1 MSTWISLPKLP
12 EQFPL
17 STDSVLLADFT
28 TITEKSRIFDL
39 GAGPG
44 TLGLLLCAK
53 KSGCHA
59 DGIELQTASAEA
71 AQSVIRLNN
80 MEDRVSVTQGD
91 LREIRAHFPANCY
104 DVVVSNPPY
113 FPVNSGFTAQSEA
126 MAIART
132 ELHCTLPDLCQA
144 AAYLLRYGGIFTMV
158 HRPERLC
165 DIMTA
170 MRACKLEPKQLRL
183 VCPKPD
189 AAPALI
195 LIESKLGGKPGLT
208 IRPNLILHQA
218 DGTPTEEY
226 NRIYGLGGI

>member
-28 TITEKSRIFDL
+28 AITEKSRIFDL

-53 KSGCHA
+53 QTGCHA
-59 DGIELQTASAEA
+59 DGIELQPASVEA
-71 AQSVIRLNN
+71 AKIMIHLNH

-91 LREIRAHFPANCY
+91 LRQIRTKFPANSY

-113 FPVNSGFTAQSEA
+113 FPVNGGFHAKSEA
-126 MAIART
+126 LAIART
-132 ELHCTLPDLCQA
+132 ELHCTLSDLCQA

-170 MRACKLEPKQLRL
+170 MRVNKLEPKQLRL

-195 LIESKLGGKPGLT
+195 LIEGKLGGKPGLT
-208 IRPNLILHQA
+208 IRPALILHHA

-226 NRIYGLGGI
+226 TRIYGLGGI

>member
-1 MSTWISLPKLP
+1 MATWISLPDLP
-12 EQFPL
+12 FPL

-28 TITEKSRIFDL
+28 TITAKSRIFDL

-53 KSGCHA
+53 QTGCTA
-59 DGIELQTASAEA
+59 DGIELQATSVETAR
-71 AQSVIRLNN
+71 SVIPLNH

-91 LREIRAHFPANCY
+91 LREIRTLFPANSY

-113 FPVNSGFTAQSEA
+113 FPANSGFVAQTES

-132 ELHCTLPDLCQA
+132 ELYCTLPDLCQA
-144 AAYLLRYGGIFTMV
+144 AAYLLRYGGTFTMV

-226 NRIYGLGGI
+226 NRIYGLGGM